1 MRGGAAI
8 FFFAIAGCLA
18 GVGCISTKPV
28 HYYTLGP
35 APPPAIQGKLDGP
48 VLLVGEITTPES
60 LQDSRIR
67 YRTGS
72 NEAGAYEYHR
82 WTERPGSLVR
92 EALLRAL
99 RESGKY
105 RRVLNAGSSTGGDYL
120 VRGVLD
126 EFDEVDSGSIR
137 TRISLH
143 VELVDRKA
151 NQTVWDRTAE
161 REEPVSGN
169 TVIEVVRSMDRN
181 LRSLVSETAGEID
194 RFLAERR

>member
-1 MRGGAAI
+1 MRERAAI
-8 FFFAIAGCLA
+8 FVFAIAGYLT

-35 APPPAIQGKLDGP
+35 APPPASQGKLDGP

-60 LQDSRIR
+60 LQDGRIR

-72 NEAGAYEYHR
+72 NEVGAYEYHR
-82 WTERPGSLVR
+82 WTERPGSMVR
-92 EALLRAL
+92 DALLRAL
-99 RESGKY
+99 RNSGKY
-105 RRVLNAGSSTGGDYL
+105 RRVLNSGSSTSGDYL
-120 VRGVLD
+120 VRGMLD
-126 EFDEVDSGSIR
+126 EFDEVDRASIR
-137 TRISLH
+137 TRIALH

-169 TVIEVVRSMDRN
+169 TVVEVVRSMDRN
-181 LRSLVSETAGEID
+181 LQQLVTETAGEID